1 MDGGGSL
8 ALDPLV
14 ARDFAIALAVGG
26 LIGVEREMRKAER
39 GVHEVG
45 GIRTFV
51 LFSLIGAIAAW
62 LSRQMD
68 SPWPLALAVLG
79 VSVMISVSYAVLHRR
94 VSASDADA
102 GLTTEA
108 AAVATT
114 LLGALALSGYPELA
128 GALGILTAALLAFK
142 QPIHGLVGRLD
153 VQDLY
158 AGLKLLIATFIVLPL
173 LPDRALDPLGAV
185 NPHELWLLVVLIS
198 FLSLIGYVAVRLLG
212 TGRGTALTGLF
223 GGMTSS
229 TAVTL
234 TFARRSLERGGER
247 QTDALATGIVLAW
260 AVMFARVAI
269 EVAVVHP
276 PLLRAVLLPLAA
288 MLVVGSAA
296 AAAFYRSSRRT
307 PEEAQDVALRNPF
320 SLTAAIRFAGVFLLV
335 LLAVAIVQRWAPGR
349 GELVVAAIAG
359 LTDVDAI
366 TLSMATFARDG
377 GAATTATQAIIV
389 ATFTNTIVKCG
400 LVVGL
405 ASPALRTRVVAV
417 TVAVVAAGSA
427 ALLLA

>member
-1 MDGGGSL
+1 MLPVVGAVHVRVRVEPLTL
-8 ALDPLV
+8 AET
-14 ARDFAIALAVGG
+14 AVGASG
-26 LIGVEREMRKAER
+26 AAGAAVTVNCTERPT
-39 GVHEVG
+39 G
-45 GIRTFV
+45 
-51 LFSLIGAIAAW
+51 
-62 LSRQMD
+62 D
-68 SPWPLALAVLG
+68 
-79 VSVMISVSYAVLHRR
+79 
-94 VSASDADA
+94 SASRATSPIDA
-102 GLTTEA
+102 EP
-108 AAVATT
+108 VAPVT
-114 LLGALALSGYPELA
+114 GATVTSNVRLVEVDPVGVMVMPALVT
-128 GALGILTAALLAFK
+128 TAALVDVAVSVRVA
-142 QPIHGLVGRLD
+142 PAVSTSVTVTGNVVG
-153 VQDLY
+153 VETTVEIAVGTPGAY
-158 AGLKLLIATFIVLPL
+158 AG
-173 LPDRALDPLGAV
+173 
-185 NPHELWLLVVLIS
+185 
-198 FLSLIGYVAVRLLG
+198 
-212 TGRGTALTGLF
+212 
-223 GGMTSS
+223 TSS

-234 TFARRSLERGGER
+234 TFSRRSVESGGER

-260 AVMFARVAI
+260 AVMFARVAV

>member
-1 MDGGGSL
+1 MDAGGSL

-14 ARDFAIALAVGG
+14 ARDFAIALAIGA
-26 LIGVEREMRKAER
+26 LIGVEREIRKVQR

-51 LFSLIGAIAAW
+51 LFSLIGAVAAW
-62 LSRQMD
+62 LSRQMA
-68 SPWPLALAVLG
+68 SPWPLALALLG
-79 VSVMISVSYAVLHRR
+79 VTVMISASYAVLHQR
-94 VSASDADA
+94 VSPADEDA
-102 GLTTEA
+102 GLTTET

-114 LLGALALSGYPELA
+114 LLGALALYGYPELA

-142 QPIHGLVGRLD
+142 TPIHGLVGRLD

-198 FLSLIGYVAVRLLG
+198 FLSLIGYVTVRLLG

-234 TFARRSLERGGER
+234 TFARRSVEPDGAR
-247 QTDALATGIVLAW
+247 QTDALVTGIVLSW
-260 AVMFARVAI
+260 AVMFVRVAI
-269 EVAVVHP
+269 EVAVVHA

-288 MLVVGSAA
+288 MLVVACAA
-296 AAAFYRSSRRT
+296 SAAFYRSSRRV
-307 PEEAQDVALRNPF
+307 PEQPHEVALRNPF
-320 SLTAAIRFAGVFLLV
+320 SLTAAIKFAGVFLLV
-335 LLAVAIVQRWAPGR
+335 LLAVAVVQRWGPAH
-349 GELVVAAIAG
+349 GELFVAAIAG

-377 GAATTATQAIIV
+377 GAAATAAQAIAV

-405 ASPALRTRVVAV
+405 ASRPLRTRLVVV
-417 TVAVVAAGSA
+417 TVAVVAAGIG
-427 ALLLA
+427 ALLVG

>member
-1 MDGGGSL
+1 MDGGGL
-8 ALDPLV
+8 ALDPLL
-14 ARDFAIALAVGG
+14 ARDFAIALAIGA
-26 LIGVEREMRKAER
+26 LIGVEREMRKAQR

-51 LFSLIGAIAAW
+51 LFSLIGAVAAW
-62 LSRQMD
+62 LSKQTA
-68 SPWPLALAVLG
+68 SPWPLALAIFG
-79 VSVMISVSYAVLHRR
+79 VSVMISASYAVLHQRM
-94 VSASDADA
+94 SPDDEDA

-114 LLGALALSGYPELA
+114 LLGALALYGYPEIA

-142 QPIHGLVGRLD
+142 QPLHGLVGRLD

-173 LPDRALDPLGAV
+173 LPDRTLDPLDAV

-234 TFARRSLERGGER
+234 TFSRRSVDADGVHQG
-247 QTDALATGIVLAW
+247 DALATGIVLAW

-276 PLLRAVLLPLAA
+276 PLLRPLLPPLAA
-288 MLVVGSAA
+288 MLGVALIA
-296 AAAFYRSSRRT
+296 AAAFYQRSRRV
-307 PEEAQDVALRNPF
+307 PERPGDLALQNPF
-320 SLTAAIRFAGVFLLV
+320 SLTSAMKFAGVFLLV
-335 LLAVAIVQRWAPGR
+335 LLAVALVKRFAPGR
-349 GELVVAAIAG
+349 GEVLVAAIAG

-377 GAATTATQAIIV
+377 GDAALAAQAIAV
-389 ATFTNTIVKCG
+389 ATFTNTVVKCA

-405 ASPALRTRVVAV
+405 ASGALRTRVVVV
-417 TVAVVAAGSA
+417 TVAVIAAGCA
-427 ALLLA
+427 ALILG

>member
-1 MDGGGSL
+1 MDGGSF
-8 ALDPLV
+8 ALDPLL
-14 ARDFAIALAVGG
+14 ARDFAIALAIGA
-26 LIGVEREMRKAER
+26 LIGVEREMRKTQR

-51 LFSLIGAIAAW
+51 LFSLIGAVAAW
-62 LSRQMD
+62 LSRQMT
-68 SPWPLALAVLG
+68 SAWPLAFAILG

-94 VSASDADA
+94 VSAADEDA
-102 GLTTEA
+102 GLTTET

-114 LLGALALSGYPELA
+114 LLGALALYGYPGIA
-128 GALGILTAALLAFK
+128 SALGILTAALLAFK
-142 QPIHGLVGRLD
+142 RPIHGLVGRLD

-158 AGLKLLIATFIVLPL
+158 AGLKLLIASFIVLPL
-173 LPDRALDPLGAV
+173 LPDRALDPLGAI

-234 TFARRSLERGGER
+234 TFSRRSVESGGER

-269 EVAVVHP
+269 EVAVVAP
-276 PLLRAVLLPLAA
+276 PLLSAVLLPLAA
-288 MLVVGSAA
+288 MLGVACTA
-296 AAAFYRSSRRT
+296 AAAFYRRSRRV
-307 PEEAQDVALRNPF
+307 PDEARDLELRNPF
-320 SLTAAIRFAGVFLLV
+320 SLTSAIKFAGVFMLV
-335 LLAVAIVQRWAPGR
+335 LLAVAVVKRWAPGR
-349 GELVVAAIAG
+349 GEVVVAALAG

-377 GAATTATQAIIV
+377 GAAALAAQAITV

-400 LVVGL
+400 LVIGL
-405 ASPALRTRVVAV
+405 ASRALRLRVVAV
-417 TVAVVAAGSA
+417 TVAVIAAGTA
-427 ALLLA
+427 AMLAG

>member
-1 MDGGGSL
+1 MDAGAL
-8 ALDPLV
+8 ALDPLL
-14 ARDFAIALAVGG
+14 ARDFAIALAIGA

-39 GVHEVG
+39 GVREVG

-51 LFSLIGAIAAW
+51 LFSLIGAMAAW
-62 LSRQMD
+62 LSRQTA
-68 SPWPLALAVLG
+68 SPWPLALAILG
-79 VSVMISVSYAVLHRR
+79 VSVLISVSYAVLHQH
-94 VSASDADA
+94 ATGGEEDA

-108 AAVATT
+108 AAIATL
-114 LLGALALSGYPELA
+114 LLGALALSGSPHLA
-128 GALGILTAALLAFK
+128 GALGIVIAALLAFK

-173 LPDRALDPLGAV
+173 LPDRTLDPLGAV

-234 TFARRSLERGGER
+234 TFARRSIEPGGER
-247 QTDALATGIVLAW
+247 QSDALATGIVLAW

-276 PLLRAVLLPLAA
+276 PLLPAVLLPLAT
-288 MLVVGSAA
+288 MLGAATVAA
-296 AAAFYRSSRRT
+296 AVFYQWSRRV
-307 PEEAQDVALRNPF
+307 PECRGDLTLQNPF
-320 SLTAAIRFAGVFLLV
+320 SLTSAIKFAGVFLLV
-335 LLAVAIVQRWAPGR
+335 LVAVAAVKRWAPGR
-349 GELVVAAIAG
+349 GELVIAALAG

-377 GAATTATQAIIV
+377 GAATLAAQAITV
-389 ATFTNTIVKCG
+389 ATFTNTVVKCG

-405 ASPALRTRVVAV
+405 ASQALRVRVIAV
-417 TVAVVAAGSA
+417 TIVVIVAGSA
-427 ALLLA
+427 VLLAG

>member
-1 MDGGGSL
+1 MDGGSL

-14 ARDFAIALAVGG
+14 ARDFAIALAIGA
-26 LIGVEREMRKAER
+26 LIGVEREMRKVQR

-51 LFSLIGAIAAW
+51 LFSLIGAVSAW
-62 LSRQMD
+62 LSRQMA
-68 SPWPLALAVLG
+68 SAWPLAFAILG
-79 VSVMISVSYAVLHRR
+79 VSVMISVSYAVLHRS
-94 VSASDADA
+94 VSAADEDA

-114 LLGALALSGYPELA
+114 LLGALALYGFPEIA

-142 QPIHGLVGRLD
+142 QPLHGLVGRLD

-173 LPDRALDPLGAV
+173 LPDRALDPLGAI

-198 FLSLIGYVAVRLLG
+198 FLSLIGYVAVRLFG

-234 TFARRSLERGGER
+234 EFARRSAETATVPH
-247 QTDALATGIVLAW
+247 TDALATGIVLAW

-269 EVAVVHP
+269 EVAVVHA
-276 PLLRAVLLPLAA
+276 PLLRALVVPLAV
-288 MLVVGSAA
+288 MLVVACIAA
-296 AAAFYRSSRRT
+296 ALFYQRSRRV
-307 PEEAQDVALRNPF
+307 PEKSRDLALRNPF
-320 SLTAAIRFAGVFLLV
+320 SLTSAIKFAGVFMLV
-335 LLAVAIVQRWAPGR
+335 LLAVAVVKRWAPGR
-349 GELVVAAIAG
+349 GELVVAALAG

-377 GAATTATQAIIV
+377 GASATAAQAITV
-389 ATFTNTIVKCG
+389 ATFTNTLVKCA
-400 LVVGL
+400 LVIGL
-405 ASPALRTRVVAV
+405 ASRALRTRVVVV
-417 TVAVVAAGSA
+417 TIAVVAAGTV
-427 ALLLA
+427 ALLAG

>member
-1 MDGGGSL
+1 MDGGSL
-8 ALDPLV
+8 ALDPMV
-14 ARDFAIALAVGG
+14 ARDFAVALAIGG
-26 LIGVEREMRKAER
+26 LIGVERELRKVER
-39 GVHEVG
+39 GGHEVG
-45 GIRTFV
+45 GIRTFL
-51 LFSLIGAIAAW
+51 LFSLIGAVAAW
-62 LSRQMD
+62 LSRQMA

-79 VSVMISVSYAVLHRR
+79 VSAMISVSYAVLHRR
-94 VSASDADA
+94 VSAADEDA

-114 LLGALALSGYPELA
+114 LLGALALYGYPDLA

-142 QPIHGLVGRLD
+142 RPIHGLVGRLD
-153 VQDLY
+153 MQDLY

-173 LPDRALDPLGAV
+173 LPDRALDPLGAI

-212 TGRGTALTGLF
+212 TGRGTVLTGIF

-234 TFARRSLERGGER
+234 TFARRSVERGGEN
-247 QTDALATGIVLAW
+247 QSDALACGIVLAW
-260 AVMFARVAI
+260 GVMFLRVAI
-269 EVAVVHP
+269 EVTIVHA
-276 PLLRAVLLPLAA
+276 PLLPALVTPLAA
-288 MLVVGSAA
+288 MLGVAC
-296 AAAFYRSSRRT
+296 AAAFVLYRRSRRV
-307 PEEAQDVALRNPF
+307 PEHPRAIDLRNPF
-320 SLTAAIRFAGVFLLV
+320 SLTAAIKFAGVFMLV
-335 LLAVAIVQRWAPGR
+335 LLAVAVVQRWAPAR
-349 GELVVAAIAG
+349 GELVVAALAG

-377 GAATTATQAIIV
+377 GAAATAAQAIAV

-405 ASPALRTRVVAV
+405 ASRALRARLVGV
-417 TVAVVAAGSA
+417 TGAVVAAGTA
-427 ALLLA
+427 ALLLD

>member
-1 MDGGGSL
+1 MDVGSL

-14 ARDFAIALAVGG
+14 ARDFAIALAIGA
-26 LIGVEREMRKAER
+26 LIGTEREMRKLR
-39 GVHEVG
+39 QGVHEVG

-51 LFSLIGAIAAW
+51 LFSLIGAVAAW
-62 LSRQMD
+62 LSRE
-68 SPWPLALAVLG
+68 SASVWPLALAIFG
-79 VSVMISVSYAVLHRR
+79 VSVMISVSYAVLHWR
-94 VSASDADA
+94 VSPADADA

-114 LLGALALSGYPELA
+114 LLGALALYGHPELA

-142 QPIHGLVGRLD
+142 RPLHGLVSRLD

-234 TFARRSLERGGER
+234 TFARRSTERGGER

-260 AVMFARVAI
+260 AVMFVRVAI

-276 PLLRAVLLPLAA
+276 ALLRPLLPALGA
-288 MLVVGSAA
+288 MLGVALVAA
-296 AAAFYRSSRRT
+296 AALYRRSRRV
-307 PEEAQDVALRNPF
+307 PEQRSDLTLQNPF
-320 SLTAAIRFAGVFLLV
+320 SLTSAIKFAGVFLLV
-335 LLAVAIVQRWAPGR
+335 LVAVALVKRFAPGR
-349 GELVVAAIAG
+349 GELLVAAIAG

-377 GAATTATQAIIV
+377 GDPTLAARAIAV
-389 ATFTNTIVKCG
+389 ATFTNTVVKCG
-400 LVVGL
+400 LALGL
-405 ASPALRTRVVAV
+405 GGIALRARVLPVTVLVIVAGVVA
-417 TVAVVAAGSA
+417 
-427 ALLLA
+427 LLAA